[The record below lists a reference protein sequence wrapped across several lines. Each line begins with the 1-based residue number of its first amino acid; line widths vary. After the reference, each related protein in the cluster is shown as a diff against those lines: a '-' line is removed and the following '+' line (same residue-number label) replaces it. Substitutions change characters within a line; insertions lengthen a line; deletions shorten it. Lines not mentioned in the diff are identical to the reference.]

1 MTPIDPSRTLFV
13 GIGKSVP
20 CWYRCA
26 LPAMHIGAEWCGVRG
41 NPPELHFVTG
51 LTPRALDLEGLFD
64 YEAIVV
70 QQAQGGWKRIIPQL
84 RAAGVTVLYE
94 IDDYVHGVRKSAGH
108 AFRGVYTK
116 TVLKDIETTMA
127 LCDGLIVSTDFLA
140 QRYRAFNPTV
150 FVCRNGLDLGRYQ
163 LTRVPSDSRVT
174 IGWAGGTGHHEA
186 VLPWLP
192 AVQRVM
198 EQREHVRFVTVGEPF
213 AEPLI
218 ARFGPERALALPW
231 TDFGSYPSA
240 MANFDIAIAPAGRSN
255 YFRAK
260 SDLRWLEAGALGLPV
275 VADPFVYDEIEPG
288 VTGLY
293 AETAEEAE
301 RHLLALVDDREAR
314 ERIGAAARAH
324 VREHRSSAAMA
335 GQWIQVLAEAGER
348 REEAMAA

>member
-13 GIGKSVP
+13 GIGKSGP

-64 YEAIVV
+64 YEAVV
-70 QQAQGGWKRIIPQL
+70 IQQAQGGWKRIIPQL

-94 IDDYVHGVRKSAGH
+94 IDDYVHGVRKNAGH
-108 AFRGVYTK
+108 VFQGHYTK
-116 TVLKDIETTMA
+116 AVLKDIETTMA
-127 LCDGLIVSTDFLA
+127 LCDGLIASTEFLA
-140 QRYRAFNPTV
+140 QRYRAFNRNV
-150 FVCRNGLDLGRYQ
+150 WVCENGLDLGRYQ
-163 LTRVPSDSRVT
+163 LTRVPDERRLT

-186 VLPWLP
+186 VLPWLE
-192 AVQRVM
+192 AVARVM
-198 EQREHVRFVTVGEPF
+198 EQRPHVRFMSVGEKF
-213 AEPLI
+213 AHRLYDRVGE
-218 ARFGPERALALPW
+218 ERAVALPW
-231 TDFGSYPSA
+231 IDLDSYPSA

-260 SDLRWLEAGALGLPV
+260 SDLRWLEASALGVPV
-275 VADPFVYDEIEPG
+275 VADPFVYGGIEHG
-288 VTGLY
+288 VTGLH
-293 AETAEEAE
+293 AETPEEAE

-324 VREHRSSAAMA
+324 VVERRSSAVMA
-335 GQWIQVLAEAGER
+335 RQWVDVLAAAGELR
-348 REEAMAA
+348 TSREAA